1 FRRFRTRVNRI
12 PADVGLDT
20 STATPPS
27 TPRAAEIES
36 RANAA
41 DREFA
46 ALAMRA
52 TKAEALAQQA
62 EALALRAE
70 AIARDLEARRRES
83 EAREHRAV
91 ARALQAE
98 ETIASMLRSHSWR
111 VTAPLRALAD
121 SHRRAPAAAGQA
133 SPAPLSAV
141 HALANPTADGNVK
154 RGVHVMPA
162 AATIEDLTSRIEE
175 EIKRRRTL

>member
-1 FRRFRTRVNRI
+1 VNRI

-20 STATPPS
+20 STATPHS
-27 TPRAAEIES
+27 TPKSTEIES

-83 EAREHRAV
+83 EAREHRAL
-91 ARALQAE
+91 ARALLAE

-121 SHRRAPAAAGQA
+121 LVRRAPAAADHA
-133 SPAPLSAV
+133 SPAPPSAV
-141 HALANPTADGNVK
+141 RPFPTTTVDGNVS
-154 RGVHVMPA
+154 RSVDVMPA
-162 AATIEDLTSRIEE
+162 TPTIEDLTSRIEE